1 MKEYLIEELLTAK
14 KSLVSTLRRIEKAV
28 VSLEEKQANGSK
40 NQSQITLSKNRV
52 AALNLSLDLIERELD
67 KSYII
72 KLFLLLY
79 NDFVLGIIRDRPK
92 KKEVVRCQLQTV
104 LF

>member
-1 MKEYLIEELLTAK
+1 MKEYSIEELLAAK
-14 KSLVSTLRRIEKAV
+14 KSLVSTLRKIEKAV

-67 KSYII
+67 KSYN
-72 KLFLLLY
+72 K
-79 NDFVLGIIRDRPK
+79 
-92 KKEVVRCQLQTV
+92 
-104 LF
+104 

>member
-67 KSYII
+67 KSYN
-72 KLFLLLY
+72 K
-79 NDFVLGIIRDRPK
+79 
-92 KKEVVRCQLQTV
+92 
-104 LF
+104 